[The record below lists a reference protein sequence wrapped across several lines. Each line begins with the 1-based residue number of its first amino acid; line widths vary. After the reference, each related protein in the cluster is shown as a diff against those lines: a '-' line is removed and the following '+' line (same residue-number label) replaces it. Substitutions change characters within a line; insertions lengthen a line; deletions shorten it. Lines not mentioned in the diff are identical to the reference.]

1 MELTQATL
9 RPRKLFIPRFI
20 STTPQV
26 ATTRTRDLSASDVCL
41 FVQSSG
47 LNASQDRTDRWSKSG
62 AVEKPFWRIRLSLTS
77 VCASQDR
84 RRAAFTFARRL
95 AIAQQLFGHDWNN
108 RPQCSIQ
115 RPCWHPKG
123 IDFHAASKRAPV
135 VYTSGSPMG
144 VRIPL
149 DVGKVTPT
157 GSRIFF
163 VMTFNAKVQ

>member
-84 RRAAFTFARRL
+84 RRAAFNLWATSHDSAATIWSRL
-95 AIAQQLFGHDWNN
+95 KQPPPMLHSTAVLTSEGDWF
-108 RPQCSIQ
+108 PCSEQ
-115 RPCWHPKG
+115 T
-123 IDFHAASKRAPV
+123 S
-135 VYTSGSPMG
+135 TSGLHQWFSDG
-144 VRIPL
+144 STH
-149 DVGKVTPT
+149 TPWRRQSYSNGFT
-157 GSRIFF
+157 NFF
-163 VMTFNAKVQ
+163 RDDI